1 MPSSAGPSREPAEA
15 GVENCKDSQDG
26 LHLRLQP
33 STSHHLRLAYSAS
46 SSVKNGTPAWLEY
59 PMPTRGAANL
69 LDRTAQAR
77 IGQMLRHIFSDVAE
91 EPVPDRFVKL
101 LEALQAQ
108 EDDARE

>member
-1 MPSSAGPSREPAEA
+1 MPSSVGPSREPAET
-15 GVENCKDSQDG
+15 GVEECNGSQDG

-46 SSVKNGTPAWLEY
+46 SSAKNGTPAWLEC
-59 PMPTRGAANL
+59 PTSSRSAGSL

-108 EDDARE
+108 EDRS